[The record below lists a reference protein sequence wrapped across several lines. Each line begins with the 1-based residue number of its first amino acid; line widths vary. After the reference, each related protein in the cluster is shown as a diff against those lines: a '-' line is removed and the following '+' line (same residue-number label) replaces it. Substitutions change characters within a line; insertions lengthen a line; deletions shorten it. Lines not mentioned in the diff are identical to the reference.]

1 MGIGQVAVSRVLLL
15 NSGLQRTLYVIVDE
29 YLSQKISECYCGED
43 GFILVASIL
52 EISYDAAKNR

>member
-15 NSGLQRTLYVIVDE
+15 SSGLQRTLYVIVDE
-29 YLSQKISECYCGED
+29 YLSQKISECYRGED